1 MTGTTT
7 SRTPVE
13 TVQAYLDAWN
23 AHDGAAVVATFDE
36 SGTYVDPT
44 LPGPIGGADLAGYVA
59 GLATAFPDLHFAVED
74 LVVAGARVVLQWR
87 MRGTNT
93 GPLPGRRTARATY
106 PASTSSPSPTPGS
119 PVSSATSTR
128 RPSPSSSDS
137 RHSRSP
143 HPAAT
148 PGPPGTSSGTRPC
161 A

>member
-93 GPLPGRRTARATY
+93 GPLPGA
-106 PASTSSPSPTPGS
+106 
-119 PVSSATSTR
+119 
-128 RPSPSSSDS
+128 
-137 RHSRSP
+137 
-143 HPAAT
+143 
-148 PGPPGTSSGTRPC
+148 PGPTNGSCDLPGVDIITVTDAGITGVVGYFDQKTF
-161 A
+161 AEQLGL